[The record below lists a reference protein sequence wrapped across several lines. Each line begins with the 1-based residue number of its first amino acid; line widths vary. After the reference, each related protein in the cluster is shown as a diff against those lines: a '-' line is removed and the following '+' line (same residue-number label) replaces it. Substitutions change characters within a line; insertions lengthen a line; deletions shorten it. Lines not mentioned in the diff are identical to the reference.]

1 MGLDDSLGED
11 TRVLSVEEQ
20 VDAGE
25 LNVLRCAVPVAAKLA
40 SVLVVGVDEDRA
52 PVATPVLVLAEALAG
67 NGRERTVWLGPKA
80 DPLLRQSAVVFGII
94 ERFQR
99 EPISGG
105 WLWVP
110 VIDSLFWT
118 KKELLL
124 VNLRPYIKSLINQN
138 QRH

>member
-11 TRVLSVEEQ
+11 TGVLSVKEQ

-25 LNVLRCAVPVAAKLA
+25 LNVLRCAVPVAAELA
-40 SVLVVGVDEDRA
+40 SVLVVGVDEDGA

-67 NGRERTVWLGPKA
+67 NGREGAVWLGPKT

-94 ERFQR
+94 ERLQR

-110 VIDSLFWT
+110 VIDSLF
-118 KKELLL
+118 
-124 VNLRPYIKSLINQN
+124 
-138 QRH
+138 

>member
-11 TRVLSVEEQ
+11 TGVLSVEEQ

-40 SVLVVGVDEDRA
+40 SVLVVGVDEDGA
-52 PVATPVLVLAEALAG
+52 PVATPVFIFAEALAG
-67 NGRERTVWLGPKA
+67 NGLERTIRLGPKT

-105 WLWVP
+105 WLWVS
-110 VIDSLFWT
+110 VIDSLF
-118 KKELLL
+118 
-124 VNLRPYIKSLINQN
+124 
-138 QRH
+138 